1 MIRDTSVECVHI
13 QYDPWPAP
21 RALLHHK
28 CLQCRGMLAQVH
40 EICMLYYLRLITTM
54 HHEH

>member
-1 MIRDTSVECVHI
+1 MIRNTSVECVHI

-21 RALLHHK
+21 HALLHHK

-40 EICMLYYLRLITTM
+40 EIRMLYYLRLITTM
-54 HHEH
+54 HQEH